1 MIDLF
6 TEIPVP
12 PFIEE
17 GMRSPA
23 MKRIAGIDMNCG
35 MCYTSFPL
43 FKNGEPYSRA
53 QHSRNV
59 SLLVYHF
66 TKDSRQAL
74 AGLFHDI
81 ATPVFSH
88 VIDFLNGDYL
98 TQESTEERTSEM
110 ICRDP
115 VIQNLLATMEIKSSE
130 VSDYHCYPVADNDM
144 PRLSCDR
151 LEYTLGNAVNYRFIT
166 PEKCTEYLSDI
177 QVMTNES
184 GETEL
189 GFLHAGTAA
198 EFARTALKC
207 GRIYSG
213 AEDRY
218 GMEILARLLKDAIMD
233 GVLTENDLYLDEAAV
248 ISILLNSSYR
258 ERWNAFTALHKVTE
272 CGPDEGICINAKRR
286 YVDPLIYGQ
295 GRASEYDSALKQEIN
310 EFITENYSVYLKGI

>member
-6 TEIPVP
+6 SDIPVP
-12 PFIEE
+12 SFLEE
-17 GMRSPA
+17 GLRSPS
-23 MKRIAGIDMNCG
+23 MRRIAGIDMNCG

-43 FKNGEPYSRA
+43 FVKGEPYSRA

-59 SLLVYHF
+59 SLLVYRF
-66 TKDSRQAL
+66 TQDSRQAL

-115 VIQNLLATMEIKSSE
+115 VIQDLLNSMNIHSSE

-166 PEKCTEYLSDI
+166 PEKCREFLSDI
-177 QVMTNES
+177 QVMKNEDE
-184 GETEL
+184 ETEI
-189 GFLHAGTAA
+189 GFIHAGTAV
-198 EFARTALKC
+198 EFARIALKC

-248 ISILLNSSYR
+248 ISRLTDSR
-258 ERWNAFTALHKVTE
+258 FKDRWNAFTALHEVSE
-272 CGPDEGICINAKRR
+272 CGPDEGICIDAKRR
-286 YVDPLIYGQ
+286 YVDPLIAEI
-295 GRASEYDSALKQEIN
+295 GRASEYDNVLKEDIN
-310 EFITENYSVYLKGI
+310 DFISENYSVYLKGK

>member
-6 TEIPVP
+6 TDIPVP

-23 MKRIAGIDMNCG
+23 MHRIAGIDMNCG

-98 TQESTEERTSEM
+98 TQESTEERTTEM

-115 VIQNLLATMEIKSSE
+115 VIQNLLASMDIKLSE

-258 ERWNAFTALHKVTE
+258 ERWNAFNALHKVTE